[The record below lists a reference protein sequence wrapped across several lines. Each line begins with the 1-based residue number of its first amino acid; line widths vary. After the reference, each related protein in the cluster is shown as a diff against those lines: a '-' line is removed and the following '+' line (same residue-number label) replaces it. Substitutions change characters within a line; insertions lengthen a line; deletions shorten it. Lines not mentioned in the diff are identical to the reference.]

1 MRPWLG
7 GPNPV
12 TIENSVVLP
21 APFGPISAV
30 MRPACAVNEARSTAS
45 KPPNR
50 FDTCATRSRGSAM
63 AAFQRCG
70 RNAAGRPQATIE
82 VGKDAGDPA
91 RRERDDQNENAAVDD
106 EIEAGRVAGHKLGEL
121 SERLDHQCAEERTEN
136 GADAA
141 DDGGEQRLDRN
152 PRPVGDAGVDE

>member
-7 GPNPV
+7 GTNPV

-30 MRPACAVNEARSTAS
+30 MRPACAVNEA
-45 KPPNR
+45 
-50 FDTCATRSRGSAM
+50 
-63 AAFQRCG
+63 
-70 RNAAGRPQATIE
+70 
-82 VGKDAGDPA
+82 
-91 RRERDDQNENAAVDD
+91 
-106 EIEAGRVAGHKLGEL
+106 GRVAGHKLGEL
-121 SERLDHQCAEERTEN
+121 SERLDHQRAEERTEN

-152 PRPVGDAGVDE
+152 PRPVGDAGVDEQKILCVE